1 MDVNIKAQDLFLLP
15 EVSGLEAQ
23 RTISKFTGL
32 KQVPTT
38 E

>member
-1 MDVNIKAQDLFLLP
+1 MDVNIKAQDLFLLA

-32 KQVPTT
+32 K
-38 E
+38 